1 MAQSSVEASWH
12 ALCDRLHVAP
22 APSLSWW
29 ARLHDAY
36 EGPGRHYHTLR
47 HLSELLEHARQHPPR
62 DKDAVLLAI
71 FFHDIVYDARGGGGG
86 NNERDSAEVFRTF
99 ARDELAGFGS
109 ERAERVH
116 GWIVQTA
123 THRCAPEDDGDC
135 RLFMD
140 FDMAILASPPHEYR
154 AYAHAVRR
162 EYAHLSSLAW
172 CWGRSRF
179 LSQLA
184 RADSPPIFATP
195 AFRAHGES
203 AARRNAAEESASL
216 WRQLLVLAG
225 AGFVGVLA
233 VLAVCIAPG
242 ALPSLLRRGG
252 KTWLPYS
259 HIANS

>member
-1 MAQSSVEASWH
+1 MK
-12 ALCDRLHVAP
+12 P
-22 APSLSWW
+22 GGSLM
-29 ARLHDAY
+29 HK
-36 EGPGRHYHTLR
+36 EGPGQPFWLGQGVNSGSFPEPLR
-47 HLSELLEHARQHPPR
+47 RTVFAKLNSSRLS
-62 DKDAVLLAI
+62 
-71 FFHDIVYDARGGGGG
+71 
-86 NNERDSAEVFRTF
+86 TF
-99 ARDELAGFGS
+99 GATKSRL
-109 ERAERVH
+109 ERV
-116 GWIVQTA
+116 T
-123 THRCAPEDDGDC
+123 
-135 RLFMD
+135 
-140 FDMAILASPPHEYR
+140 
-154 AYAHAVRR
+154 AVRR